1 MIRKQL
7 NTVLQK
13 EVDRKDFLKH
23 VGIAA
28 AAVVGVPTL
37 LRVVSQGNLGP
48 VRSGSV
54 GYGSSAYGGA
64 KTSGR

>member
-7 NTVLQK
+7 DTVLQK

-28 AAVVGVPTL
+28 AAIVGVPTL
-37 LRVVSQGNLGP
+37 LKVVGQGSLTPG
-48 VRSGSV
+48 RSSAA
-54 GYGSSAYGGA
+54 GYGASAYGGVKA
-64 KTSGR
+64 SR

>member
-23 VGIAA
+23 VGVAA
-28 AAVVGVPTL
+28 AAIVGVPAIL
-37 LRVVSQGNLGP
+37 KVVSQGSVSP
-48 VRSGSV
+48 ARSSSV
-54 GYGSSAYGGA
+54 GYGASAYGGA
-64 KTSGR
+64 KSAR

>member
-7 NTVLQK
+7 DTVLQK

-37 LRVVSQGNLGP
+37 LKVVGQGNLRP
-48 VRSGSV
+48 SSNTV
-54 GYGSSAYGGA
+54 GYGASAYGGT
-64 KTSGR
+64 KNPR